1 MSSAV
6 TTPANLEK
14 SLPRLEN
21 HLTHRLLPF
30 PLPRTAEGFVR
41 QEADLGTP
49 NNDTPN
55 PEGIVGATSGP
66 EVQAVAEEILEDP

>member
-21 HLTHRLLPF
+21 HLTHWLLPLPCIALEMALCGRRLTLA
-30 PLPRTAEGFVR
+30 PLTM
-41 QEADLGTP
+41 TP
-49 NNDTPN
+49 LTLRVSLVPLR
-55 PEGIVGATSGP
+55 VH
-66 EVQAVAEEILEDP
+66 